1 MTAEVD
7 ISKRTAQVQ

>member
-1 MTAEVD
+1 MTAAVD